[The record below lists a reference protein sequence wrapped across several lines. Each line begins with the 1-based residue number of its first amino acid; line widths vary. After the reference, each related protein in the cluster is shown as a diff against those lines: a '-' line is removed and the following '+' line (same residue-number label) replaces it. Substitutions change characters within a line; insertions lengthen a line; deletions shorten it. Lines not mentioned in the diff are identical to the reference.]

1 MNKVKII
8 QKTSVATIIMLF
20 NQSTVYA
27 SDYSECII
35 EYSINSSVKIK
46 NKEEFDN
53 CLKSL
58 KGKNIEAV
66 VAIGGATP
74 SGSLKRNKQ
83 LADERLKT
91 TINYISNNFQ
101 NVRIKT
107 YNVGV
112 NDTIGKKVYLS
123 FIMNDENNI
132 ESTGYFKNKISEL
145 EVELQNKDALL
156 AASEIQAIELQTAN
170 SNLLQ
175 ERNQQ
180 VYNKTRHNERDLNL
194 HAAVRMGFD
203 RVYNSTV
210 TSNYLSVGSELSWT
224 PIFSFINPEL
234 GAKFSTSISQEN
246 LFDTNLKDVTNAYG
260 FFGVNTKIKG
270 LIAGGRVLLGK
281 EWLVFSENNPKADY
295 FSTGGELRVGYLFD
309 NKLSVFGSYAL
320 TEHIQM
326 MGIELG
332 ANF

>member
-1 MNKVKII
+1 MNKIKII
-8 QKTSVATIIMLF
+8 QKISVSTIIMLF
-20 NQSTVYA
+20 NQTTGYA
-27 SDYSECII
+27 SDYTECII

-58 KGKNIEAV
+58 KGKNIEAI

-83 LADERLKT
+83 LSDERIKT
-91 TINYISNNFQ
+91 TINYISHNFP

-123 FIMNDENNI
+123 FVINDENNNENI
-132 ESTGYFKNKISEL
+132 VDLKNKISEL
-145 EVELQNKDALL
+145 DVELQNKEALL

-170 SNLLQ
+170 RNLLQ

-180 VYNKTRHNERDLNL
+180 VFDKPRNPEKNLNL
-194 HAAVRMGFD
+194 RAAVRIGFD
-203 RVYNSTV
+203 RVYHAEV
-210 TSNYLSVGSELSWT
+210 MSNYLSVGSELSWS
-224 PIFSFINPEL
+224 PISAFINPEL
-234 GAKFSTSISQEN
+234 GAKFTTSISQEN

-260 FFGVNTKIKG
+260 FFGINTKIMG

-295 FSTGGELRVGYLFD
+295 FSTGGELRLGYLFD
-309 NKLSVFGSYAL
+309 NKISIFGSYAL

-332 ANF
+332 TNF

>member
-123 FIMNDENNI
+123 FIMNDEKNS

-145 EVELQNKDALL
+145 EVEVQNKDALL

-224 PIFSFINPEL
+224 PIFSFINPEF